1 MSNTIQSL
9 KMHDVKTSNYQIN
22 LEKFMERKDKQ
33 ENSTLRVLSLD
44 DAASVEIS
52 QLARAMYE
60 AREAVPKA
68 PATEEENAVE
78 AKTNENA
85 ASEAV
90 TTKPEDGAA
99 EAVTQKDDPYA
110 SFKAQNDY
118 TKYDGLSSAQK
129 EQKELEDYVAYL
141 NSHTEKIDLLR
152 DNKSINVTGEEPV
165 DVNSP
170 IFKAESEY
178 GEAFNAVT
186 ADFADF
192 GGKITMGAYDK
203 NDVSINDINLDAVDK
218 LNSLYDSYKE
228 KINSEYSDEWHA
240 ELL

>member
-1 MSNTIQSL
+1 
-9 KMHDVKTSNYQIN
+9 
-22 LEKFMERKDKQ
+22 
-33 ENSTLRVLSLD
+33 
-44 DAASVEIS
+44 
-52 QLARAMYE
+52 
-60 AREAVPKA
+60 
-68 PATEEENAVE
+68 
-78 AKTNENA
+78 
-85 ASEAV
+85 
-90 TTKPEDGAA
+90 
-99 EAVTQKDDPYA
+99 
-110 SFKAQNDY
+110 
-118 TKYDGLSSAQK
+118 
-129 EQKELEDYVAYL
+129 
-141 NSHTEKIDLLR
+141 
-152 DNKSINVTGEEPV
+152 V